1 MINLLPLEEKK
12 RIVKEYYFRLFIFSL
27 YTVGICFIV
36 AGVSLLPS
44 FFLVSL
50 KENILTK
57 KWETLQAMP
66 VSQPDKETMDAIS
79 DVNKK
84 IDLIT
89 KTEKE
94 KFLVLENAFNQVIF
108 QKMPDIKLTE
118 IAYDKK
124 IEGTRSINIKG
135 FALNRERLLLF
146 RQSLENNPAF
156 SKVDLPISNFV
167 KEKNISF
174 NLNLTSI

>member
-1 MINLLPLEEKK
+1 M
-12 RIVKEYYFRLFIFSL
+12 
-27 YTVGICFIV
+27 
-36 AGVSLLPS
+36 
-44 FFLVSL
+44 
-50 KENILTK
+50 
-57 KWETLQAMP
+57 
-66 VSQPDKETMDAIS
+66 
-79 DVNKK
+79 
-84 IDLIT
+84 IT

-118 IAYDKK
+118 ITYDKSVDGVK
-124 IEGTRSINIKG
+124 NIKVKG

-146 RQSLENNPAF
+146 RQSLENNPTF